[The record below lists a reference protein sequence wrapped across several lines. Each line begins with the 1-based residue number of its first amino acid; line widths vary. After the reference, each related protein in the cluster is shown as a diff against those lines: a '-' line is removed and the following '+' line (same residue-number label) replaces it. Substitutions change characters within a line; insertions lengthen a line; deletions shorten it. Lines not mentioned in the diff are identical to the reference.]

1 MSYNFIN
8 ENLESIMSGNKI
20 DDASL
25 SFYLNSQGSSFILNH
40 NVDGIE
46 KLLTFLNNPN
56 SNLFILNG
64 FMGAGKTLTAEFA
77 LRFVNENVLVFK
89 NSYQEAINTD
99 DVLLSL
105 FRDFSNYHNEGKINL
120 PKIETNVFSE
130 KINAY
135 IKACDVPMLFI
146 FDSFE
151 INMRNKES
159 QNDILDFINYLT
171 HFEKVKIIICSRSFR
186 LDDLASNYGSTTYL
200 LTSVSK
206 EDVRDYLAD
215 NNITASAYEVETL
228 FKMIRGHYLLL
239 EYAVLVMESFDLTV
253 NNFINEYKK
262 STKNLLE
269 FLVTKMLGVSS
280 EKTLKLLL
288 FLACIRHGISGEFL
302 VFQNIASVETIEYLL
317 QRKIISEK
325 YGKYYLKDYVKAE
338 FLKGMNPATKIQV
351 HEYLINLYDA
361 ELPLKPFER
370 GLFLSRQTMRQEIA
384 FHKKRIDSLTEE
396 LIKSGKNKGSEP
408 QQFSYLTYSKSS
420 GFDTDVQQRK
430 ISVKQSLKNIKREPQ
445 RKLSSGKSN
454 VDKIIM
460 NMPKE
465 TFEKDLAE
473 VSFSTTENIV
483 VDVAPIDSIPNS
495 IDDYIKIADNYQKA
509 FNFTNA
515 ILYLKK
521 ALSFTEDISYKE
533 KLPVI
538 YLKLAVCN
546 KKLQD
551 IDEATNM
558 YEKAYASCLPLSVDN
573 ANDVLIEMARMY
585 SELYKFDKSKEIYS
599 RIVYSKDGVSSKT
612 LVRVYLDLAEL
623 EDHNANIELALNY
636 SQKALQEAEK
646 LSDVKLLSESYFKH
660 ALYLDDTNSVE
671 FAMKYYLRCVQ
682 CSNNPDDNKY
692 LSLAYS
698 NLAGISLDNKNISA
712 AKMYYELAVEAD
724 KKTNNIEGLY
734 YSYNKLAQIYKREN
748 SEKAYE
754 CLVNALS
761 AAKKFD
767 DLTYAISIYVE
778 IGNYYLDRSQF
789 KKALKSFILA
799 KTLTPL
805 HTEDGLNEKIIE
817 RIHKVKTLVGANAFS
832 QLLEEI
838 KKKK

>member
-8 ENLESIMSGNKI
+8 ANLETIMSGNKI
-20 DDASL
+20 DIASL

-40 NVDGIE
+40 NVEGIE
-46 KLLTFLNNPN
+46 KLLTFLNNPT
-56 SNLFILNG
+56 SNLFVLNG
-64 FMGAGKTLTAEFA
+64 FMGSGKTLTAEFA

-89 NSYQEAINTD
+89 NSYQESINTD

-105 FRDFSNYHNEGKINL
+105 FREFSNYHNEGKINL

-135 IKACDVPMLFI
+135 IKSCDAPMLFI

-186 LDDLASNYGSTTYL
+186 VEDLSSSYDANTYL
-200 LTSVSK
+200 LTSLSK

-215 NNITASAYEVETL
+215 SNVKASAFEVETL
-228 FKMIRGHYLLL
+228 SKMIRGHFLLL
-239 EYAVLVMESFDLTV
+239 EYAVLVMDSFDLTV
-253 NNFINEYKK
+253 NNFLNEYKK

-269 FLVTKMLGVSS
+269 FLITKMLGVSS

-288 FLACIRHGISGEFL
+288 FLASIRHGVSGEFL
-302 VFQNIASVETIEYLL
+302 VFQNIAVVETIEYLL

-338 FLKGMNPATKIQV
+338 FLKGMNPATKIKV
-351 HEYLINLYDA
+351 HEYIINLYDS

-384 FHKKRIDSLTEE
+384 FHKKRVDSLSEE
-396 LIKSGKNKGSEP
+396 LMKTGKGKASEP
-408 QQFSYLTYSKSS
+408 QDFSYLTYSKSS
-420 GFDTDVQQRK
+420 GFDTDIQKRK
-430 ISVKQSLKNIKREPQ
+430 ISVRQSLKNIKREPQ
-445 RKLSSGKSN
+445 RKLLSGKAN
-454 VDKIIM
+454 VDNMIM
-460 NMPKE
+460 NLPKE
-465 TFEKDLAE
+465 TFAKDLEE
-473 VSFSTTENIV
+473 VAFSTSENIV
-483 VDVAPIDSIPNS
+483 VDVEHIDNLPNS
-495 IDDYIKIADNYQKA
+495 IDDYIKIADNYQNA
-509 FNFTNA
+509 FNFSNA

-521 ALSFTEDISYKE
+521 ALSFSNDISFKE
-533 KLPVI
+533 KLPII

-551 IDEATNM
+551 IDMASGM
-558 YEKAYASCLPLSVDN
+558 YEKAYAACLSISVDK
-573 ANDVLIEMARMY
+573 ANDILIDMARMY
-585 SELYKFDKSKEIYS
+585 SELYKFDKAKEIYS
-599 RIVYSKDGVSSKT
+599 RIVYSKEGVSTKT
-612 LVRVYLDLAEL
+612 LIRVYLDLAEL
-623 EDHNANIELALNY
+623 EDHNSNIELALNY

-646 LSDVKLLSESYFKH
+646 LSDVSLLSECYFKH

-682 CSNNPDDNKY
+682 CSNNPEENKY

-698 NLAGISLDNKNISA
+698 NLAGISTDNKNVSA
-712 AKMYYELAVEAD
+712 AKMYYELAIEAD
-724 KKTNNIEGLY
+724 KKLNNFEGLY
-734 YSYNKLAQIYKREN
+734 YSYNKLAQIYKYEN
-748 SEKAYE
+748 SEKTYE

-767 DLTYAISIYVE
+767 DLTYAISIYIE
-778 IGNYYLDRSQF
+778 IGTFYLDRSEY

-805 HTEDGLNEKIIE
+805 HSEDGLNEKIIDK
-817 RIHKVKTLVGANAFS
+817 IHRVKSIVGENNFV
-832 QLLEEI
+832 QLLDEI